1 MDSTVGMPRLTPR
14 DVLELTPE
22 LIGGLSRADLER
34 TTHLLIE
41 LALDMANRLGRTSD
55 NSSQPPSRDDPYK
68 KQEQRDQDRQ
78 AKQAGAEADVVD
90 GNNQV
95 AAANENR
102 NGAVSQEGKGRNVP
116 GKPPRKP
123 SGKRPG
129 MPGFWRTQPIVSIG
143 DVDHDPPHCA
153 QCGAALAVAQRR
165 SIAEA
170 LYVYELDREPLSL
183 RLTCL
188 KHRYH
193 VAMCSVCGHE
203 TAARPGTGAKS
214 VIEGRKRDLELTERC
229 LVGPLL
235 ATFIAALS
243 LRYRLSRTKIQEF
256 LADWLGFELGTASI
270 NRCVHEFG
278 AASEPVV
285 EDLLKE
291 VHVADL
297 AHLDE
302 TPWYQAG
309 VLCWLWVV
317 VTSSAVVYHIG
328 SRAKTELT
336 LLIGEAFMG
345 FLVSDGYKAYR
356 DIERRQRCLAH
367 LIRKAVALEKGFFR
381 AGSAFGHDLAR
392 DLRALIHE
400 VAEGGPDDRIK
411 RLMTRVK
418 WSCQC
423 NQWEIEEK
431 VRALAR
437 EILNDWDAI
446 MAFVDN
452 PWLPPTNNDAER
464 ALRHAVIARYISF
477 GTRTDEGSRFY
488 AAGLSVIDTCR
499 KRGAD
504 PWVFAAQMIAAARK
518 GASHPCLPAAKTSV
532 AAAA

>member
-1 MDSTVGMPRLTPR
+1 MPGLTPR
-14 DVLELTPE
+14 DLLELTPE
-22 LIGGLSRADLER
+22 LIGELSRADLER
-34 TTHLLIE
+34 TALLVVE
-41 LALDMANRLGRTSD
+41 LALDQANRLGRNSD
-55 NSSQPPSRDDPYK
+55 NSSQPPSKDDPYQR
-68 KQEQRDQDRQ
+68 QEQRERGRQ
-78 AKQAGAEADVVD
+78 ERQTGDGVD
-90 GNNQV
+90 GDGDQGATGNT
-95 AAANENR
+95 R
-102 NGAVSQEGKGRNVP
+102 PDGAVSQEGSAAGVP
-116 GKPPRKP
+116 AKPPAKP
-123 SGKRPG
+123 PGKRPG
-129 MPGFWRTQPIVSIG
+129 MPGFWRTQPIVVTG
-143 DVDHDPPHCA
+143 TVDHDPPHCA
-153 QCGAALAVAQRR
+153 RCEAALGVADRR
-165 SIAEA
+165 RVAEA
-170 LYVYELDREPLSL
+170 FCVYELHREPLAL
-183 RLTCL
+183 RVTCL

-193 VAMCSVCGHE
+193 VALCGVCGHE

-214 VIEGRKRDLELTERC
+214 VVEGRKRDLLLTERC

-256 LADWLGFELGTASI
+256 LGDWLGFELGVASI

-291 VHVADL
+291 VHVAAL
-297 AHLDE
+297 ANVDE

-317 VTSSAVVYHIG
+317 VTATAVVYRIG

-356 DIERRQRCLAH
+356 DIERRQRCIAH

-400 VAEGGPDDRIK
+400 VAEGGRSDRIK
-411 RLMTRVK
+411 RLMKRIK

-423 NQWEIEEK
+423 NQWEVEEK

-437 EILNDWDAI
+437 EILNDWEAV

-452 PWLPPTNNDAER
+452 PWLPVTNNDAER

-499 KRGAD
+499 KRGID
-504 PWVFAAQMIAAARK
+504 PWTFAAKMIAAART
-518 GASHPCLPAAKTSV
+518 GAPQTKIPTAKS